1 MWLFM
6 LLGTARTRSLQNA
19 RDTNQLASN
28 KQPQQLQQQKSAAA
42 AAAAGR
48 QAGRQAGEQQQHHHT
63 GSNSEAQFDCT
74 LKNEDRT
81 SIIHCC

>member
-19 RDTNQLASN
+19 RDTNQLSSN

-42 AAAAGR
+42 AAA
-48 QAGRQAGEQQQHHHT
+48 AGEQQQHHHT

-81 SIIHCC
+81 SILHCC